1 MPDRRGR
8 TREEREAARLEREAA
23 RQERKRRRAGRS
35 GSPPSQQ
42 VTEPVPPV
50 EADQGE
56 LANGRAPEPS
66 APKPSAADLPAADL
80 PAAEPPAARP
90 RSPGPVPEPDRAPDP
105 VSAER
110 VPQPAGVSSRPM
122 VGSFPSPP
130 DPDFYGD
137 EDGGEEDELPSGT
150 RRVSRLH
157 TRGDRP
163 GQVRRTKG
171 RRPVRARRRP
181 PVHAQRTRH
190 SWARRIASLVALV
203 AAAALIWFLIELFQ
217 PFGTSPHGQVTVRIP
232 PMSGTSEIGDQ
243 LERDGVISSSFFFKL
258 RATLAG
264 ERSDMRSGT
273 YHLQLGMSYA
283 SVLKILTRVPP
294 AAKVTEVTI
303 TEGRTRKEIAAL
315 LRQQKVRG
323 NYLAATRR
331 SPLLN
336 PREYGARS
344 QPPSLEG
351 FLFPDTYQLVVP
363 VSASALAADQLRD
376 FKRRFATVNMSYARR
391 KHLTPYDVLKI
402 ASLVE
407 AESATAHDRPLVASV
422 VYNRLADGMML
433 QFDSTTRYATGN
445 YNHPLT
451 VSQLRSPSPWNTHT
465 HFGLPPTPIGNP
477 GLAAIQAAAHPA
489 RTHYLYFFAKPCSR
503 GTVFATNYTQFL
515 NQGRRYAAKRC

>member
-23 RQERKRRRAGRS
+23 RLERKRRRAGRS
-35 GSPPSQQ
+35 GSTASRQ
-42 VTEPVPPV
+42 VPDPQPPV
-50 EADQGE
+50 AADLG
-56 LANGRAPEPS
+56 APADGASPEPS
-66 APKPSAADLPAADL
+66 ASG
-80 PAAEPPAARP
+80 PPAVPQTAD
-90 RSPGPVPEPDRAPDP
+90 PVPDPDP
-105 VSAER
+105 APHPVPDPDPAPEPASAQR

-137 EDGGEEDELPSGT
+137 EDGDQEDELPSGT

-157 TRGDRP
+157 RRGDRP

-190 SWARRIASLVALV
+190 SWLRRIASLVALV
-203 AAAALIWFLIELFQ
+203 AGAALIWFLIELFQ
-217 PFGTSPHGQVTVRIP
+217 PFGTSAHGQVTVRIP
-232 PMSGTSEIGDQ
+232 PMSGASEIGDQ
-243 LERDGVISSSFFFKL
+243 LERDGVISSSFFFNL

-273 YHLQLGMSYA
+273 YHLQLGMSYG

-303 TEGRTRKEIAAL
+303 TEGRTRKEIAGL

-336 PREYGARS
+336 PKAYGARS

-376 FKRRFATVNMSYARR
+376 FKRRFATVNMSDARR
-391 KHLTPYDVLKI
+391 KHETPYDVLKI
-402 ASLVE
+402 ASMVE

-422 VYNRLADGMML
+422 IYNRLADGMML

-451 VSQLRSPSPWNTHT
+451 VSQLRSRSPWNTHT

-503 GTVFATNYTQFL
+503 GTVFATNYNQFL